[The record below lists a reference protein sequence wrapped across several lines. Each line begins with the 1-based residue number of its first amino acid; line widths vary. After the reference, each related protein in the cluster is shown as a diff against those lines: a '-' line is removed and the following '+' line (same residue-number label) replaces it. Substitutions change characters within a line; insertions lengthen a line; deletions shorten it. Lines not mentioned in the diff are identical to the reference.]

1 LRDVFQPEEAGR
13 AGGAE
18 WRKGSAS
25 VHFPYPT
32 PKGASVKAIFSDVHA
47 NLEAFQAVLAAM
59 AREPVTAVYN
69 LGDTTGYG
77 PNPIECLDLS
87 MGLPVVLLGNNDQGI
102 LFDPDG
108 F

>member
-1 LRDVFQPEEAGR
+1 
-13 AGGAE
+13 
-18 WRKGSAS
+18 
-25 VHFPYPT
+25 
-32 PKGASVKAIFSDVHA
+32 VKAIFSDAHA
-47 NLEAFQAVLAAM
+47 NLEALRAVLADAG
-59 AREPVTAVYN
+59 RQGVVGVYN

-87 MGLPVVLLGNNDQGI
+87 MLLPVVLLGNNDQGI